1 MAWTKEQ
8 EQAIHESGNNIIVSA
23 GAGSGKTAVLT
34 ARVIDKINNGIHINE
49 LLVLTFT
56 KAAAFEMKERIRNE
70 LFKDDKYSNE
80 LKLINSSYITT
91 FDSYALSIVKK
102 YHYLLNIPQDISI
115 SNESVVVLKTRK
127 IIDELFEKLYREKND
142 DFLYLID
149 SYCNRNDKNIR
160 TNILKICNSIDNKYN
175 SFDYINFIKNEFFS
189 DNNIERIYNDYL
201 KLLDNIRK
209 ELKVYLNNA
218 LYVVPGET
226 YEIFC
231 NELNNILNCETK
243 DIYLYSSTKMS
254 NLKRGSSDEVKEIK
268 ATINGTLKK
277 LISFSNYGSF
287 DNVKNIILS
296 NKRNIN
302 TILSIVEQYII
313 ELNNYKTANNIYTF
327 NDIAALSIKI
337 LEDNKNVCKEIKESF
352 KEIMIDEYQDT
363 NDIQE
368 KFINLISN
376 NNVYMVGDIKQSIY
390 KFRNSNPN
398 IFKNKYDEYSKGN
411 NGIKIDLIKNFRS
424 RHEVLD
430 SINNIFEL
438 LMDDYIGDA
447 RYKESHEM
455 IYGLINYD
463 EEKMDNFSYKTS
475 VLEYNE
481 SDNFSNNEI
490 EMFVIANDIKSKI
503 ENNIQIYD
511 KNNNKLRDVCY
522 SDFVIILD
530 RSKYFDD
537 YKKVFEYC
545 GIPLTILKD
554 EDLTN
559 NSDLLIIKNL
569 IELLTKIKN
578 EEFDIDF
585 KYDFVS
591 CARSFLYEYSDSEIY
606 DIVKNNTYKNTT
618 LYKDLSNISSIKSKS
633 INDILIELLNV
644 VDYYNKIYKIG
655 NIDNVNI
662 RIRTIYDM
670 AFDLNNVGYDIYDFI
685 EYLNNVL
692 DSGINITYK
701 TIDTNKDSVKIMTIH
716 GSKGLEYPFCYFADL
731 NHKFNDSDI
740 KEKFIIS
747 DNYGLIVYDED
758 ENLLKDLYKYEY
770 IKSEISERLRLFYVA
785 LTRAREQAIIVLPYS
800 ENDKLPLND
809 NGVIDEI
816 YRIKFNKL
824 SDFIVSIKPYLKDYF
839 SIVDLNKI
847 DISKNYLYIKNK
859 MVNHDNIDKKLD
871 VNELNISSSILQNN
885 QFSKVK
891 YNVINNK
898 EYNLLHTGIKIHS
911 IMEYIDFY
919 NYDESLIEDKFIR
932 IKINKFMKSDI
943 LKNISNAKIYK
954 EYEFK
959 YTRDNNVFN
968 GIIDLMIEHD
978 SYIDIV
984 DYKLKNIDDEKY
996 KDQLYGYR
1004 DYIKEIY
1011 TKDVNIYLYSILDER
1026 IEKL

>member
-70 LFKDDKYSNE
+70 LFKDDKYNNE

-115 SNESVVVLKTRK
+115 CNESVVVLKTRK

-209 ELKVYLNNA
+209 ELKVHLNNA

-231 NELNNILNCETK
+231 NELNNILNCKTK

-740 KEKFIIS
+740 KEQFIIS

-871 VNELNISSSILQNN
+871 VNELNINSSILQNN

-943 LKNISNAKIYK
+943 LNNISNAKIYK

>member
-175 SFDYINFIKNEFFS
+175 SFDYINYIKNEFFS
-189 DNNIERIYNDYL
+189 DNNIERIYNDYI

-231 NELNNILNCETK
+231 NELKNILNCETK

-268 ATINGTLKK
+268 ATINDTLKK

-670 AFDLNNVGYDIYDFI
+670 AFDLNNIGYDIYDFI

-692 DSGINITYK
+692 DSGINMTYK
-701 TIDTNKDSVKIMTIH
+701 TIDSNKDSVKIMTIH

-839 SIVDLNKI
+839 STVDLNKI

-871 VNELNISSSILQNN
+871 VNELNINSSILQNN

-932 IKINKFMKSDI
+932 SKINKFMKSDI

-954 EYEFK
+954 EFEFK